1 MKHPLAFYLALI
13 STAAALRAADAPE
26 FDRIRANYLAA
37 IDRVTKPI
45 TQSYLI
51 ELERQRDAYARAS
64 KLEPANAVQAEI
76 DVIKQALATAE
87 AAKKLPLNSPTNKE
101 TNAAPQ
107 LHWFAGKTW
116 LTDAKTKWTFNRN
129 GTGDK
134 VRGNDKIAIFTW
146 KLLPSGNVELTE
158 RSAPDKP
165 ATTSYVQF
173 KTRSE
178 AWFGTS
184 EAGLNSRLH
193 TE

>member
-1 MKHPLAFYLALI
+1 MKHPLAFCLALI
-13 STAAALRAADAPE
+13 STAAALRSADVPE
-26 FDRIRANYLAA
+26 FDRLRANYLAA
-37 IDRVTKPI
+37 IDRVTRPL

-51 ELERQRDAYARAS
+51 DLERQRDAYARAS
-64 KLEPANAVQAEI
+64 KLEAANAVQAEI
-76 DVIKQALATAE
+76 DVIKQAIATAE
-87 AAKKLPLNSPTNKE
+87 TAKKLPLNSPTNKE

-129 GTGDK
+129 GTGEK
-134 VRGNDKIAIFTW
+134 VRGNDKIATFMW
-146 KLLPSGNVELTE
+146 KLLPSGNLELTE

-165 ATTSYVQF
+165 VATSYVQF
-173 KTRSE
+173 KGRSE

-184 EAGLNSRLH
+184 EAKLDNRLH